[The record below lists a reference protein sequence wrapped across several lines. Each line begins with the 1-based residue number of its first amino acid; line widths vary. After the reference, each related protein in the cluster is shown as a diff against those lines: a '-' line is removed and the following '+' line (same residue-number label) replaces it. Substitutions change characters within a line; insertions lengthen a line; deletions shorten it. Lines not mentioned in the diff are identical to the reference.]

1 MTITD
6 VKVRRLLDDER
17 LKAIV
22 SITLDGE
29 FAVHDIKVIDSG
41 GRLFVAMPSRKDQEG
56 VYRDIAH
63 PVTSAFREMTERLV
77 LSAYRAALSA

>member
-22 SITLDGE
+22 SISLDGE

-56 VYRDIAH
+56 V
-63 PVTSAFREMTERLV
+63 
-77 LSAYRAALSA
+77 